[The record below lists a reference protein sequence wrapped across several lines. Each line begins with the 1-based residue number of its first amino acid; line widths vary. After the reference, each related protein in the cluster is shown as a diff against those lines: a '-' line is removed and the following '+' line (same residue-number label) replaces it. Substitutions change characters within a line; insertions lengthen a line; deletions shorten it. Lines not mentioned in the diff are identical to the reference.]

1 MIRRTLQPHVE
12 RLLRRHP
19 VVVLLGPRQVG
30 KTTLANAILR
40 GWEGRAVYLDLELP
54 SDANKLRDPELYLR
68 RLSDSLV
75 ILDEIQRVP
84 DLFPVLRALVDQH
97 RTPGRFLLLG
107 SASPELTRHASETLA
122 GRVVRCELGPFGIA
136 ETGPIDRLWVL
147 GGHPPGFLAADDEA
161 SFEWREAFIATFLE
175 RDIPQLGIRVPSAQ
189 MRRFWTMLAHSHGQ
203 VWNASRIAAGLGL
216 TAPTVRRYLD
226 ILEGTFV
233 ARQLQPYHANVR
245 KRLVKSPK
253 VFLRDSG
260 LLHALLGLRTMDDLL
275 GHPAVGSSWEG
286 FVIEQVLALPLG
298 GHRPYFYRTAAGA
311 EIDLVLVGAR
321 GKPVAV
327 EVKYLAAPGLGKGFW
342 NAYRDL
348 GCERGFVVYP
358 GDAAYPLGEGVTA
371 LPITHLDEIA
381 SAVAGR

>member
-1 MIRRTLQPHVE
+1 MIRRTLQSQVE

-30 KTTLANAILR
+30 KTTLAKAILR
-40 GWEGRAVYLDLELP
+40 EWEERAVYLDLELP

-68 RLSDSLV
+68 GLADSLV

-84 DLFPVLRALVDQH
+84 DLFPVLRGLVDQH
-97 RTPGRFLLLG
+97 RIPGRFLLLG

-122 GRVVRCELGPFGIA
+122 GRVVRCELGPFWIA
-136 ETGPIDRLWVL
+136 EVGPVERLWVR
-147 GGHPPGFLAADDEA
+147 GGYPPSFLAADDEA

-175 RDIPQLGIRVPSAQ
+175 RDIPQLGIRVPAVQ

-203 VWNASRIAAGLGL
+203 VWNASRMAAGLGL

-253 VFLRDSG
+253 VYLRDSG
-260 LLHALLGLRTMDDLL
+260 LLHALLGLRTLDDLL

-298 GHRPYFYRTAAGA
+298 GRTPYFYRTAAGA
-311 EIDLVLVGAR
+311 EIDLVLVGSR

-327 EVKYLAAPGLGKGFW
+327 EVKYSAAPAPGKGFW

-358 GDAAYPLGEGVTA
+358 GDEAYPLGEGVTA
-371 LPITHLDEIA
+371 LPVTQVDEIA
-381 SAVAGR
+381 SAVAGW